1 MTKVPKLLDMLKAG
15 LHFGHKTSKWHP
27 RMEKYIFTSR
37 NGIHVVDLEK
47 TADGIQKAVDFVKD
61 TVSNGGKVLF
71 LGGKPQI
78 KEMVRESAIEAKMP
92 YVVERWLGGTITNF
106 SIVSRG
112 IKKYIKLKTQ
122 QEKGEWEKYVK
133 KERLK
138 LGKQLERL
146 EKKYGGLETVDKIP
160 GAIIVLDAK
169 GQNTAITEAG
179 IKNVPVIAL
188 CDTNVNPD
196 GIGYVIPG
204 NDDSIRGV
212 KLVLDV
218 MVDAVKEGIE
228 GGSKVKMEDEKKK
241 K

>member
-37 NGIHVVDLEK
+37 NGIHIVDLEK
-47 TADGIQKAVDFVKD
+47 TADGIQRATDFVKD
-61 TVSNGGKVLF
+61 TVSSGKKVLF

-106 SIVSRG
+106 SIISRG
-112 IKKYIKLKTQ
+112 IKKYIKLKAQ
-122 QEKGEWEKYVK
+122 KESGEWDKYVK
-133 KERLK
+133 KERSK

-169 GQNTAITEAG
+169 GENTAITEAS
-179 IKNVPVIAL
+179 IKNVPVVAL

-196 GIGYVIPG
+196 GIEYVIPG
-204 NDDSIRGV
+204 NDDSVRGV
-212 KLVLDV
+212 KLVLDS
-218 MVDAVKEGIE
+218 MVEAVKVGRENA
-228 GGSKVKMEDEKKK
+228 SKTKMEEAKK
-241 K
+241 